1 MKKLGIYILMLML
14 LTLASCGKETPFNPD
29 PESKEEGQLSKSALS
44 LNLLDASVVSSTK
57 AATTDVNLDDFD
69 VMIYQ
74 VGVNTPKFK
83 YKYGEMPEIVTLM
96 RGEYYVVAEYGNN
109 VDKGWESPYYR
120 GESDNFLIKGG
131 EITEDIGDIKCKLQN
146 VKVSVDFGP
155 VLLDQVENPNVEIKV
170 CQSANQDNIDGLV
183 FDKSESRCG
192 YFRYEQGV
200 TLIAEFNG
208 LIKGDPTPTQKISSI
223 TNLEGGKHYKIT
235 FKLHVIQ
242 TDPKGGI
249 APKMGVDATL
259 VVTDVERNVDLQ
271 EDELLQDNERP
282 SEGGDDPD
290 DSGLEITAEA
300 PIDLSAVNL
309 VDKDSHVVLNIAS
322 QIGITKFQVNII
334 SDDLAGLVPAV
345 LDLVEPGDNLG
356 LLQGLGLLP
365 DGKTTVR
372 AEKNVKFDVSGFME
386 MLCALGSGKEHTFR
400 LTVADSS
407 GEVVKELKLKTK

>member
-1 MKKLGIYILMLML
+1 MKKLGIYTLMLML

-29 PESKEEGQLSKSALS
+29 PEPTEEGQLSKSSLS
-44 LNLLDASVVSSTK
+44 LNILDASVVTK
-57 AATTDVNLDDFD
+57 AETTNVNLDDFD

-74 VGVNTPKFK
+74 VGVNTPKLR

-109 VDKGWESPYYR
+109 VEKGWDAPYYR

-131 EITEDIGDIKCKLQN
+131 EITEDIGDIKCRLQN

-170 CQSANQDNIDGLV
+170 CQSANQDNIEGLV
-183 FDKSESRCG
+183 FEKNESRCG
-192 YFRYEQGV
+192 FFRYEQGV

-223 TNLEGGKHYKIT
+223 TNLEGGKHYKLT

-309 VDKDSHVVLNIAS
+309 VDKNSHVVLNITS
-322 QIGITKFQVNII
+322 QTGITKFQVNII

-365 DGKTTVR
+365 EGKTTVR

-386 MLCALGSGKEHTFR
+386 MLCALGSGREHTFR
-400 LTVADSS
+400 LTVGDSS

>member
-1 MKKLGIYILMLML
+1 MKKLSIYTLMLMI
-14 LTLASCGKETPFNPD
+14 LALISCGKETPFNPD
-29 PESKEEGQLSKSALS
+29 PEPTEEGQLSKSALS
-44 LNLLDASVVSSTK
+44 LDILDASVVSSTK
-57 AATTDVNLDDFD
+57 AATTDVNLNDFD

-96 RGEYYVVAEYGNN
+96 RGEYYVVAEYGSN
-109 VDKGWESPYYR
+109 VDKGWDAPYYK

-131 EITEDIGDIKCKLQN
+131 EITDDIGDIKCKLQN
-146 VKVSVDFGP
+146 VKVSVDYGP
-155 VLLDQVENPNVEIKV
+155 ILLDQVENPNVEIKV
-170 CQSANQDNIDGLV
+170 CAPANQDNIEGLV
-183 FDKSESRCG
+183 FGKNESRCG

-242 TDPKGGI
+242 EDPKGGI
-249 APKMGVDATL
+249 APKMGVDASL
-259 VVTDVERNVDLQ
+259 VVTDVERNVDLK

-309 VDKDSHVVLNIAS
+309 VDKDSHVVLNITS
-322 QIGITKFQVNII
+322 QTGITKFQVNII

-365 DGKTTVR
+365 EGKTTVR

-400 LTVADSS
+400 LTVGDSS